1 MDSFWKTF
9 SFKNKGMLSLCW
21 LWNRAIPMSKAHCP
35 VGCWIGTKG
44 KRGQGE
50 ILIVMNFFFPL
61 QFLAFSNWYSC
72 FVVVFPASQ
81 GWANSSWLPC
91 FHWRLE
97 LWFSGLLKWR
107 TWKKNHQE
115 MPLYWFSI
123 SWNKWTHRIF
133 CLQFSHY
140 VSWLLRKTCLF
151 LTYPT
156 EKLSEISFKNAAFKK
171 CLLMQP
177 VH

>member
-1 MDSFWKTF
+1 
-9 SFKNKGMLSLCW
+9 
-21 LWNRAIPMSKAHCP
+21 MSKAHCP

-44 KRGQGE
+44 KRGSGRDSNCYE
-50 ILIVMNFFFPL
+50 FFFHYNFWLSLIGILVLLLFFLLLKVEQIPAG
-61 QFLAFSNWYSC
+61 FLAST
-72 FVVVFPASQ
+72 
-81 GWANSSWLPC
+81 G
-91 FHWRLE
+91 
-97 LWFSGLLKWR
+97 GLSYDFQVYWNGEHE
-107 TWKKNHQE
+107 KKNHQE

-171 CLLMQP
+171 CILMQP